1 MQAISERF
9 FNWVFN
15 VTPTDK
21 EWRKRIAVREAQLR
35 KELKDLKRSYD
46 PELKKVSGDERK
58 ALWAEYDG
66 QCQPIDDELLSIEL
80 RRWAIDV
87 PDQSS
92 DQKAMNAMKREIRDE
107 RLKVLGYQ
115 MNCLN
120 IVVVILSL
128 FVASLSL
135 LVAFLVAFP

>member
-66 QCQPIDDELLSIEL
+66 QCQPIEDELLSIEL

-87 PDQSS
+87 PDQAS